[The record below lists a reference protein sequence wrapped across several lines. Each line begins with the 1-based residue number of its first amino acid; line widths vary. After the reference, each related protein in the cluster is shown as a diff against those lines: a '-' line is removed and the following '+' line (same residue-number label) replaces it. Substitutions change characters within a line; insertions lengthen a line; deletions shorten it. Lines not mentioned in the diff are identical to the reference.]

1 MSGIEVYIV
10 VSSSFVLGA
19 ILGAFF
25 YNCVR
30 GVRAG
35 GPALAPVKAVSPLRA
50 ALFSAATY
58 DPPVCSKLLPDL
70 SAWRRLHTPPVPVHI
85 VAWRLH
91 PAEEEMIAPV
101 RRRAHGTGRLG
112 VIDAQTAKDI
122 LLRYFD
128 TPMPALPRPATS
140 AVQPGKLI
148 RMPAAR
154 ASTPV
159 HIVPHS
165 RAS

>member
-19 ILGAFF
+19 ILGAIF

-30 GVRAG
+30 SVRTAS
-35 GPALAPVKAVSPLRA
+35 PALAPVKAVLPLRT
-50 ALFSAATY
+50 ALWSAATY

-101 RRRAHGTGRLG
+101 RRHARGAGRVG
-112 VIDAQTAKDI
+112 VIDAQTAQDI
-122 LLRYFD
+122 LVRYFD
-128 TPMPALPRPATS
+128 TPIPALPGPAVN
-140 AVQPGKLI
+140 AVQRGKLI

>member
-1 MSGIEVYIV
+1 MSGEEVYIV

-19 ILGAFF
+19 ILGALF

-30 GVRAG
+30 SVRTDS
-35 GPALAPVKAVSPLRA
+35 PALAPVKAVSPLRA

-70 SAWRRLHTPPVPVHI
+70 SAWRRLHTPPAHAHV
-85 VAWRLH
+85 VACRPH
-91 PAEEEMIAPV
+91 PAEEEMVAPV
-101 RRRAHGTGRLG
+101 RRRARGTGRLG
-112 VIDAQTAKDI
+112 VIDAQTAQDI

-128 TPMPALPRPATS
+128 TPVPALPRPAAN

-159 HIVPHS
+159 QIVPHS